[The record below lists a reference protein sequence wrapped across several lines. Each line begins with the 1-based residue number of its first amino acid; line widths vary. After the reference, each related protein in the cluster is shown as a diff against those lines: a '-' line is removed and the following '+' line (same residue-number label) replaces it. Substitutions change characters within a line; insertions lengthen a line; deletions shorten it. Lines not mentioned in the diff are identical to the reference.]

1 MESSVYVGMTRKV
14 IGHLRA
20 KNIYIGFSPER
31 VDPGRVDPLVY
42 QIPKIISGIDE
53 ESLCHVM
60 EFYGSVF
67 EKLVPVS
74 SMETAEMCKLA
85 ENCFRMI
92 NITYANEISDACKK
106 LNINPYEMTNACA
119 TKPFGF
125 MPFYAGLGV
134 GGHCIPVNPQWLAIT
149 SKDDLPL
156 LMSAT
161 KMTKE
166 RPIRE
171 AKKLLENPYIHKVLV
186 VGMAFKTGESLTTKS
201 AGLDFANYLF
211 KHNIDVSFYDPL
223 VSIDDASVKHLKRVT
238 EITTEYLDTSFD
250 AVCISIKQ
258 TGIGW

>member
-1 MESSVYVGMTRKV
+1 
-14 IGHLRA
+14 
-20 KNIYIGFSPER
+20 
-31 VDPGRVDPLVY
+31 
-42 QIPKIISGIDE
+42 
-53 ESLCHVM
+53 
-60 EFYGSVF
+60 
-67 EKLVPVS
+67 
-74 SMETAEMCKLA
+74 MCKLA

-106 LNINPYEMTNACA
+106 LDINPYEMVNACA

-171 AKKLLENPYIHKVLV
+171 AQKLLEDSEVHRVLV
-186 VGMAFKTGESLTTKS
+186 VGMAFKTGESLTTNS

-211 KHNIDVSFYDPL
+211 EHNIDVSFHDPL
-223 VSIDDASVKHLKRVT
+223 VSNDDVSIKHLKGVT
-238 EITTEYLDTSFD
+238 EITTEFLDTSFD
-250 AVCISIKQ
+250 AICIAIKQ
-258 TGIGW
+258 SGIDW